1 MKEIFL
7 LTKVLLKSSASNTKK
22 TDTKLVSKFFTFL
35 TFLFVYVYLAGLM
48 GYMTYKIFLT
58 LRMFNQ
64 EKIFLNVFF
73 IGIFGFSVFQTI
85 FTSLNVLFF
94 SKDIE
99 ALLPLPIK
107 PYKIIMAKF
116 NCLIISQ
123 YLMYAVAAI
132 PVLGMYGYLCNMG
145 ILYYIYSFLII
156 LVFPVIPVV
165 VVSILVTIIM
175 KFTNIIKNKETVQYI
190 TALFTI
196 FFIIA
201 IQFAFGT
208 GNENLTNEELVNSLV
223 RFNTSF
229 ERYLTFL
236 PNVRNTISI
245 LDNYENI
252 NAIENLVVLVI
263 ESITIYIIISFVTS
277 KVYIKTITSIMNNGT
292 KIKKRNILK
301 KDYKKNKTIKTYVNK
316 EIKNLIRN
324 PIFFMQCVIP
334 PFLFPLVFLV
344 PMAIALS
351 KQAEETAVLI
361 KYLSVYTN
369 TSVGLI
375 ASIEV
380 ACLFY
385 IFNFA
390 TITSISR
397 DGSDAKVIKY
407 LPIDLGK
414 QLTYKSILGILFNIV
429 PLIYIV
435 VILALG
441 LKMKILTILY
451 FVILSI
457 LINIFNNL
465 LVIIIDLKNPKIDW
479 MTEYAVVKQNLNM
492 FYQMLIIVSQMGL
505 IFLAVKITNLNVC
518 FAILSIIFIILII
531 LVKTYINKNKINLF
545 KKIY

>member
-48 GYMTYKIFLT
+48 SYMTYKIFLS
-58 LRMFNQ
+58 LQMFNQ

-107 PYKIIMAKF
+107 PYKIVMAKF

-123 YLMYAVAAI
+123 YLMYTVAAI

-196 FFIIA
+196 FLIIA

-245 LDNYENI
+245 LDNYESI
-252 NAIENLVVLVI
+252 KAIENLVVLVI

-292 KIKKRNILK
+292 KFKKRNILK

-344 PMAIALS
+344 PMVIALS

-369 TSVGLI
+369 TSIGLI

-380 ACLFY
+380 AYLFY

-435 VILALG
+435 AILALG
-441 LKMKILTILY
+441 LKMEILTIFY

-465 LVIIIDLKNPKIDW
+465 FVIIIDLKNPKTDW

-492 FYQMLIIVSQMGL
+492 FYQMIIIVSQMGL
-505 IFLAVKITNLNVC
+505 LFLAVKITNLNVC
-518 FAILSIIFIILII
+518 FAILSTIFIILII